1 MLAARSWKLKYT
13 PDDGDLVEL
22 FYVPVLEDAE
32 RYDRLTGYFN
42 AGALALAARGIEGLV
57 RNAGRMRLVVGCTL
71 EPSEIEAIERGEALR
86 DLVERR
92 LTSLPLAPPDPASCE
107 ALELLA
113 WMIARGHL
121 EVKVA
126 VPCDLDGRPIPSD
139 GIFHE
144 KAGIVADRTGDRLA
158 WNGSLNETAAG
169 WRRNWESINVYTSWG
184 PEPGRVTDEEAN
196 FARIWA
202 NRSKRVIVLDVPD
215 AARRDLM
222 RFMPDS
228 DTPARLKAPDP
239 APVRP
244 APEDAPGSATVRAA
258 PEDAALPPKESEPSP
273 AETPKPLPASPPA
286 GDLRSRVWAFIA
298 RAPSLP
304 EGGIRV
310 GEATA
315 AVTPWPH
322 QIKAFE
328 RLYDHWPP
336 RLLIADEV
344 GLGKTIQA
352 GLLLRQAWL
361 SGRAKRILVL
371 APKAVLGQWQIE
383 LREKFNL
390 NWPVYDGRQLVRYPS
405 PALRGRHRAEA
416 GGQRWHEEPAV
427 IASSHLMRRRE
438 RAAVLL
444 EDAAPWDLVVLDE
457 AHHARRRAAGAP
469 QEGGPN
475 ALLRLMR
482 GLEGR
487 TQGLVLLTATP
498 MQVHPVEVWDLLDLL
513 GLPPEWSAEAFLR
526 FFEDL
531 EQPSPSSQALDRMS
545 GLFRA
550 VERSYGEVATED
562 AQRLTALSRFKANK
576 VLRALRDPAS
586 IPRRQLETEERRAAL
601 RIVQA
606 HTPIRRLVSRHTREL
621 LRRYFKAGTL
631 TTPIA
636 DRSVDDRF
644 IDMTSEERALYG
656 AVEEYIA
663 STWNQAGAA
672 ERTAVGFVMTIYRRR
687 LASSF
692 HALRATLRK
701 HLDAIA
707 VDDRSRPAGSDE
719 DDRSRPAGSDE
730 DDRSRP
736 AGSDEDDRGRLV
748 GSDEDDRGRL
758 VGSDEDDRGRLAG
771 LGEDDRGRLAGLNE
785 DDRGRLA
792 DLNEDDRGRLAGSDE
807 DAPDDEAMDEMPDT
821 DEIAELEQRALAA
834 EEAHDIERL
843 LDGIGRLPPDSKLD
857 SLKDVLIELREAG
870 FAQTMVFTQFT
881 DTMKFLREALRGEAG
896 PRALRDEAGPQALRG
911 ETGPQALRGETG
923 PRLMCFSGRGGEILT
938 ADGGWRRIGRDE
950 AKRRFRDGEADVL
963 LCTDAAAE
971 GLNFQFCG
979 ALVNYDMPWNPMRVE
994 QRIGR
999 IDRLGQTHPVIRIVN
1014 LHYEGTIET
1023 DVYRALRSRI
1033 GLFETVVGRL
1043 QPILAQLPRTIAD
1056 AVVSGAGREGAERA
1070 RVTDAIER
1078 QARQA
1083 EAGGF
1088 DLDAALDD
1096 DVTLPERPPSPVTME
1111 DLDRVIG
1118 SPGLMPPGT
1127 DVQPLAPREYG
1138 LLAPGMAE
1146 RLRVTT
1152 DPAWYEEHA
1161 ESVELWS
1168 PGSPLFKAPE
1178 FVVTPEEPMEDETLR
1193 DVLGR

>member
-1 MLAARSWKLKYT
+1 MLADRTWKRKYT
-13 PDDGDLVEL
+13 PDDGDLVAL

-86 DLVERR
+86 DRVERR
-92 LTSLPLAPPDPASCE
+92 LASLPLAPPDPASSE

-121 EVKVA
+121 DVKVA
-126 VPCDLDGRPIPSD
+126 VPCDPDGRPIPSD

-184 PEPGRVTDEEAN
+184 PEPGRVDDEEAG

-228 DTPARLKAPDP
+228 DTPARLKASGSSPALADP
-239 APVRP
+239 
-244 APEDAPGSATVRAA
+244 EH
-258 PEDAALPPKESEPSP
+258 AALPPGVPPPTALPPNDPDPSP
-273 AETPKPLPASPPA
+273 AKAPAAETPPAATPA
-286 GDLRSRVWAFIA
+286 DDPRSRVWAFIA

-304 EGGIRV
+304 GSGIRV

-328 RLYDHWPP
+328 RLYRHWPP

-361 SGRAKRILVL
+361 SGRAQRILVL

-390 NWPVYDGRQLVRYPS
+390 HWPIYDGRHLVRYPS
-405 PALRGRHRAEA
+405 PAWRGRHRTEA
-416 GGQRWHEEPAV
+416 DRHRWHEEPAV
-427 IASSHLMRRRE
+427 VASSHLMRRRD
-438 RAAVLL
+438 RAKGLL
-444 EDAAPWDLVVLDE
+444 EDAAPWDLVILDE
-457 AHHARRRAAGAP
+457 AHHARRRAAGAA

-482 GLEGR
+482 GLAGR
-487 TQGLVLLTATP
+487 TRGLVLLTATP
-498 MQVHPVEVWDLLDLL
+498 MQVHPVEVWDLLHLL
-513 GLPPEWSAEAFLR
+513 GLPPEWSADAFLR

-531 EQPSPSSQALDRMS
+531 EQPSPSSQALDRMA

-550 VERSYGEVATED
+550 VERSWGEVATED

-606 HTPIRRLVSRHTREL
+606 HTPIRRLISRHTRAL

-636 DRSVDDRF
+636 ERSVDDRF
-644 IDMTSEERALYG
+644 IDMTGEERALYD

-707 VDDRSRPAGSDE
+707 EEGRGRPAGPGLPSGGRDA
-719 DDRSRPAGSDE
+719 DAIGIAG
-730 DDRSRP
+730 
-736 AGSDEDDRGRLV
+736 DDRGRLT
-748 GSDEDDRGRL
+748 GRDRASLGAARPDGRGRPARS
-758 VGSDEDDRGRLAG
+758 GSEDDRGRLAS
-771 LGEDDRGRLAGLNE
+771 
-785 DDRGRLA
+785 
-792 DLNEDDRGRLAGSDE
+792 SDE
-807 DAPDDEAMDEMPDT
+807 DAPDDETMDEMPDA
-821 DEIAELEQRALAA
+821 DEIAALERRALAA
-834 EEAHDIERL
+834 EEAQDVERL

-857 SLKDVLIELREAG
+857 CLKQVLGELNEAG

-881 DTMKFLREALRGEAG
+881 DTMDFLREALRGEAAQTPCGETG
-896 PRALRDEAGPQALRG
+896 PQTLRGEAGPQAPPGGAGSQALRG
-911 ETGPQALRGETG
+911 ETKPQTLRGEAG
-923 PRLMCFSGRGGEILT
+923 PRLMCFSGRGGEIP
-938 ADGGWRRIGRDE
+938 APGGGWRRIGRDE
-950 AKRRFRDGEADVL
+950 AKRRFREGEADVL

-999 IDRLGQTHPVIRIVN
+999 IDRLGQAHPVIRIVN
-1014 LHYEGTIET
+1014 LHYEGTVET

-1033 GLFETVVGRL
+1033 GLFESVVGRL
-1043 QPILAQLPRTIAD
+1043 QPILAQLPRTIAG
-1056 AVVSGAGREGAERA
+1056 AVVSGAGRERLERA
-1070 RVTDAIER
+1070 GVADAIER
-1078 QARQA
+1078 QAREA

-1088 DLDAALDD
+1088 DLDAALDAD
-1096 DVTLPERPPSPVTME
+1096 LTLPDRPPSPVTLD
-1111 DLDRVIG
+1111 DLDRVIR
-1118 SPGLMPPGT
+1118 SPDLMPPGT
-1127 DVQPLAPREYG
+1127 DVRSLAPREYG
-1138 LLAPGMAE
+1138 LLAPGMRE

-1168 PGSPLFKAPE
+1168 PGNPLFQAPE
-1178 FVVTPEEPMEDETLR
+1178 LLTATEERPEKK
-1193 DVLGR
+1193 VLADFLER